1 MQVTNIVVSLTTLFS
16 ISDVTAKLEQPMTSH
31 LEQMLASDL
40 ETLFVSADRL
50 GHLEKTLEDIELNVL
65 SAIGGNFSNFGLKT
79 W

>member
-50 GHLEKTLEDIELNVL
+50 GHLEKRLEDVELNVL
-65 SAIGGNFSNFGLKT
+65 SAIGGNFSNVGLKT